1 MEAEEF
7 YEKNREHEWVAIIN
21 PHPPPKKSCHKEE
34 EVFPSDGD
42 NTKNTDF

>member
-7 YEKNREHEWVAIIN
+7 YEKNREHEWAAIIN
-21 PHPPPKKSCHKEE
+21 APPKKSCHKEG
-34 EVFPSDGD
+34 EVFPSDGN